1 MKYTVGQILYVIL
14 KKETRIYPMQ
24 VVEEITKK
32 TLNGETTSYMV
43 RAGNDPKAQILIS
56 DIEGE
61 IFESADKAK
70 EVLIERATTNIA
82 RLVNNAVQK
91 AQEWYPGS
99 FEAPSDDPLTLLKK
113 QQAQTPITPETETS
127 KTSTTG
133 HKKRPLAEL
142 AAELQQESDRIADN
156 VPIVTLPD
164 GTQAKV
170 KSVKLPDVLG

>member
-1 MKYTVGQILYVIL
+1 MKYTVGQVLYVVL

-32 TLNGETTSYMV
+32 TLDGEVTSYMV
-43 RAGNDPKAQILIS
+43 RAGNDPKAQILIG
-56 DIEGE
+56 DIDGE
-61 IFESADKAK
+61 IFDSADKAK
-70 EVLIERATTNIA
+70 AVLIERATASIA
-82 RLVNNAVQK
+82 RLVDNAVQK

-113 QQAQTPITPETETS
+113 QPVPTPTAPETPKAPTAS
-127 KTSTTG
+127 

-142 AAELQQESDRIADN
+142 AAELQQESDRIADDA
-156 VPIVTLPD
+156 PIVTLPD